1 MQKIYILSIVL
12 YSLAACNTKTKKK
25 EDKLKKEVL
34 FGTLNDGLY
43 KNPFFNISLEFDENW
58 EVKTKSFKSISF
70 GGDLLS
76 ANYLDSYAD
85 YYPIT
90 LTMTADKANPFGSK
104 SPIEQLKESQEGYE
118 FLFNKN
124 EMTVSPF
131 DKVSIAGED
140 FAHGFFQLVDESD
153 TSFVH
158 EYYRFKDG
166 FFLSIICVYNTQEDE
181 SVAVDIIKSIQRNK

>member
-1 MQKIYILSIVL
+1 MKKIYILSIVL
-12 YSLAACNTKTKKK
+12 VSLAACTSKTKKK

-43 KNPFFNISLEFDENW
+43 VNPFFNLSIDFDENW
-58 EVKTKSFKSISF
+58 NVDTKSIKSISF

-76 ANYLDSYAD
+76 ANYVDSYD
-85 YYPIT
+85 EYYPIT

-104 SPIEQLKESQEGYE
+104 SPVEQLKESQEGYE

-124 EMTVSPF
+124 EMIVSPF
-131 DKVSIAGED
+131 DKVSIAGEE
-140 FAHGFFQLVDESD
+140 FAHGFFQLIDESD

-166 FFLSIICVYNTQEDE
+166 YFLSIICVYNTPEDE
-181 SVAVDIIKSIQRNK
+181 GIAADIIKSIQRNK

>member
-1 MQKIYILSIVL
+1 MKSIYFVSLLIVFL
-12 YSLAACNTKTKKK
+12 FACNSETKKK

-34 FGTLNDGLY
+34 FGTLKDGLY
-43 KNPFFNISLEFDENW
+43 VNPFFNLSINFDENW

-76 ANYLDSYAD
+76 ANYLDSHD
-85 YYPIT
+85 EFFPIT
-90 LTMTADKANPFGSK
+90 LTMSADKANPFGSK
-104 SPIEQLKESQEGYE
+104 SPVEQLKESQEGYE

-158 EYYRFKDG
+158 EYHRFKDG
-166 FFLSIICVYNTQEDE
+166 YFLSIICVYNTQKDE
-181 SVAVDIIKSIQRNK
+181 GEAVEIIKSIQRNK

>member
-1 MQKIYILSIVL
+1 M
-12 YSLAACNTKTKKK
+12 
-25 EDKLKKEVL
+25 L
-34 FGTLNDGLY
+34 FGTLKDGLY
-43 KNPFFNISLEFDENW
+43 VNPFFNISVNFDENW
-58 EVKTKSFKSISF
+58 DVNTKSFKSISF

-76 ANYLDSYAD
+76 AKYLDSYD
-85 YYPIT
+85 EYYPIT

-104 SPIEQLKESQEGYE
+104 SPVEQLKESQEGYE

-124 EMTVSPF
+124 EMIVSPF
-131 DKVSIAGED
+131 DKASIAGED

-166 FFLSIICVYNTQEDE
+166 YFLSIICVYNTREDE
-181 SVAVDIIKSIQRNK
+181 GESGEIIKSIQRNK